1 MLGIISHAQVLLLLY
16 LTSLMRKTFMGGSN
30 QLHHGPHLISF
41 SHASNNFTHKIKL
54 KALSIK
60 TNIINLIIT

>member
-16 LTSLMRKTFMGGSN
+16 LTSLIRKNFMGGSN
-30 QLHHGPHLISF
+30 QLHHGPHLIPF
-41 SHASNNFTHKIKL
+41 SHALNNFTHKIKL

>member
-16 LTSLMRKTFMGGSN
+16 LTFLMRKTFMGGSN